1 MSPNSAGK
9 NLIQKSKLLFI
20 VVVWGLYFA
29 TLQGQETVST
39 IGGNVTGTGGSI
51 SYTFGQT
58 TFNLI
63 SGTSG
68 LVIQGVQHAYEI
80 SIVTDIQSIEE
91 ITLDCIV
98 YPNPSKGT
106 LRLVIKSYSD
116 NNMMF
121 RLYDLNGV
129 LLQDKI
135 IEGRETEISMVNLS
149 SAVYFLKILEGNKE
163 IKTFK
168 IVKI

>member
-1 MSPNSAGK
+1 MSSNSAGK
-9 NLIQKSKLLFI
+9 NLIQKSKLLFMI
-20 VVVWGLYFA
+20 VVWGLYFA

-39 IGGNVTGTGGSI
+39 TGGNVTGTGGSI

-58 TFNLI
+58 TYNLI

-98 YPNPSKGT
+98 YPNPSKGI

-129 LLQDKI
+129 LLQDKR

-149 SAVYFLKILEGNKE
+149 SAVYFLKIIEGNKE